1 MGSDSRSSLD
11 HCVASSCY
19 TAVGAITF
27 ATISARRKR
36 KASLNNERQELI
48 NDINKEAAK
57 YRKAFVGAI
66 EEQGRLVIDNVQDYL
81 TDYRSD
87 LERNLETVRGRIAEP
102 EIASRIELINLLEPL
117 DLC

>member
-1 MGSDSRSSLD
+1 MFVTAATPISAGATWAVTA
-11 HCVASSCY
+11 VAVSTILWPAAAI

-66 EEQGRLVIDNVQDYL
+66 EDQGRLVIDNVQDYL

-87 LERNLETVRGRIAEP
+87 LDAIWKLSEA
-102 EIASRIELINLLEPL
+102 A
-117 DLC
+117 